1 VPPIPHAVDVDHVG
15 STIGT
20 EHPAVLF
27 NDRVTQSDFL
37 RGGKNCSYFAVA
49 PLEVSRTKL
58 TQQLEQLRAQ
68 VSVVHCCLLIASSTK
83 LTQQLGQLRDQVL
96 GTALGCAH

>member
-1 VPPIPHAVDVDHVG
+1 VPLIPHAVDVDHVG

-68 VSVVHCCLLIASSTK
+68 VSVVHCCLLIAS
-83 LTQQLGQLRDQVL
+83 
-96 GTALGCAH
+96 